1 MSATDYINK
10 LNEEQKAAALATEG
24 PVLVIAGAGSG
35 KTRVL
40 TSRIAHLVED
50 LGVKPRN
57 ILAITFTNK
66 AANEMKERLSKM
78 IGEEAA
84 QNMWVSTIHSMCV
97 RILRATVDRIPGYN
111 KNFTIYSEV
120 DKERVLKRI
129 ITDLKLEGDSILK
142 NAKTYISEAKNK
154 DVGPSRME
162 TEIGMKDAKL
172 YVRIYEA
179 YEQLLLASNAMDFDD
194 LIVKTLHLLEDDEE
208 VRSYY
213 AEKFKYIHID
223 EFQDTNFIQ
232 YRIAKLLSS
241 AHGNIFVVGD
251 DDQSIYGWR
260 GAEIKNILG
269 FDKDFAGAKVFKLQ
283 QNYRSTKKILD
294 LANTIIANNTVRS
307 KKVLWTENDDGAKI
321 EFFQADS
328 EGEEAEYACAQ
339 IKNLVARGASY
350 KDFAVLMRINALSR
364 SYEQEFLK
372 YNVPYKVFGGFKFFE
387 RKEIKDLT
395 AYLRILTNPLDDEAV
410 LRIINTPK
418 RGIGEKT
425 ITELTS
431 YASSQGF
438 SVFDALCEVDFLP
451 IAAGARS
458 RLTEFRKLLSSLALM
473 KESTSPDKL
482 VEEVIRQT
490 NFMTQFETE
499 TEENISKRMNVDEFR
514 NSIQEFLKLNKD
526 ATLDDYLG
534 SIALSSDLDEADSS
548 DYVTLA
554 TIHSVKGLEFSNVF
568 IVGLDETIFPISRAV
583 GSPAEME
590 EERRLMYVAITR
602 AMKRLYLTR
611 AKSRYLYGERQLT
624 AQSRFLGELAPK
636 LGIKPPAPKQP
647 YREKSRYDDG
657 YYADDVVS
665 SSYSSTDSGTSNYAR
680 SFVRKPVY
688 AKQQAASSQKDF
700 SRFKPGK
707 HVKHAKFGIGTII
720 DVKESSGKLIA
731 DVGFKGLGVKSFSV
745 ALAPMDVID

>member
-10 LNEEQKAAALATEG
+10 LNKEQKAAALETEG
-24 PVLVIAGAGSG
+24 PVLVLAGAGSG

-78 IGEEAA
+78 IGEDAA

-97 RILRATVDRIPGYN
+97 RILRATVDRIPGYS
-111 KNFTIYSEV
+111 KNFTIYSEI

-129 ITDLKLEGDSILK
+129 ISDLKIEGDSILK

-154 DVGPSRME
+154 DIGPSRMDA
-162 TEIGMKDAKL
+162 EIGMKDSRL
-172 YVRIYEA
+172 YVKIYET
-179 YEQLLLASNAMDFDD
+179 YDQLLLSSNAMDFDD
-194 LIVKTLHLLEDDEE
+194 LIVKTLHILEDNEE
-208 VRSYY
+208 VKNYY
-213 AEKFKYIHID
+213 SEKFMYIHID

-241 AHGNIFVVGD
+241 VHNNIFVVGD

-269 FDKDFAGAKVFKLQ
+269 FEKDFAGAKVFKLQ

-294 LANTIIANNTVRS
+294 LANTIIANNTIRS
-307 KKVLWTENDDGAKI
+307 KKLLWTENDDGSRI
-321 EFFQADS
+321 ELFQAGS
-328 EGEEAEYACAQ
+328 ETEEAEYACAQ
-339 IKNLVARGASY
+339 IKNLVARGSSF

-364 SYEQEFLK
+364 SFEQEFLK
-372 YNVPYKVFGGFKFFE
+372 YNIPYKVFGGFKFFE

-395 AYLRILTNPLDDEAV
+395 AYLRIITNPLDDEAV
-410 LRIINTPK
+410 LRIINTPR
-418 RGIGEKT
+418 RGIGDKT

-451 IAAGARS
+451 ISSNAKS
-458 RLTEFRKLLSSLALM
+458 RLKEFKKLLSTLTLM
-473 KESTSPDKL
+473 KESVSPDKL
-482 VEEVIRQT
+482 VEEVIKQT
-490 NFMTQFETE
+490 NFMMQFELE
-499 TEENISKRMNVDEFR
+499 TEENISKRMNIDEFC
-514 NSIQEFLKLNKD
+514 NSIQEFLKLNKS
-526 ATLDDYLG
+526 ASLDDYL
-534 SIALSSDLDEADSS
+534 SSVALSSDIDEADSS

-554 TIHSVKGLEFSNVF
+554 TIHSVKGLEFPNVF

-602 AMKRLYLTR
+602 AMKRLYITR

-624 AQSRFLGELAPK
+624 AQSRFLNELAPK
-636 LGIKPPAPKQP
+636 LGIKQHVPKQTFH
-647 YREKSRYDDG
+647 EKTHYSDDN
-657 YYADDVVS
+657 YSNDVLS
-665 SSYSSTDSGTSNYAR
+665 SKYSPTDSGTSNFAQ
-680 SFVRKPVY
+680 SFRRKPIY
-688 AKQQAASSQKDF
+688 SKSKTSQPQNDF
-700 SRFKPGK
+700 SMFKPGK
-707 HVKHAKFGIGTII
+707 HVKHAKFGVGTII
-720 DVKESSGKLIA
+720 DVKESNGKIIA
-731 DVGFKGLGVKSFSV
+731 DIGFKGLGVKSFSV
-745 ALAPMDVID
+745 ALAPMEVID